1 MAGPGGRL
9 FYDVFKRLLDIA
21 GGLAGLLV
29 LAALF
34 PPVAFAIRANSP
46 GPILFR
52 QVRLARGGR
61 PFVFYKFRT
70 MRMDRSLTPEERDR
84 INEMGGPHFK
94 SRLDPRITSVG
105 RFLRKYSL
113 DELPQFVNV
122 LRGDMSLVGPR
133 PALRHE
139 VKNYDAR
146 QMTRL
151 SVKPGITGVWQVSGR
166 SGIDFYRMVEMDIE
180 YINRRSLFADL
191 AILCR
196 TVTAVLSHKG
206 AW

>member
-1 MAGPGGRL
+1 MTAYL
-9 FYDVFKRLLDIA
+9 FIKRLMDIA
-21 GGLAGLLV
+21 GGFAGSLV

-34 PPVAFAIRANSP
+34 IPVALAIRVNSP

-70 MRMDRSLTPEERDR
+70 MRMDRSLSPEERDR

-146 QMTRL
+146 QMMRL
-151 SVKPGITGVWQVSGR
+151 SVKPGMTGVWQVSGR
-166 SGIDFYRMVEMDIE
+166 SNIDFYRMVELDIG
-180 YINRRSLFADL
+180 YINRRSLFNDL